1 MYFNHENRLFVK
13 ICALKKEIWGI
24 NSTEWRFKLMT
35 DQQLHTL
42 KKLLTDE
49 QKRIKARPDN
59 DEIFEST
66 ELSNYDNHPAD
77 QATDMMDSATELA
90 MDKFNEFQL
99 DNIEKALKAIDDG
112 TYGHCIVCGIEIPFG
127 RMEAM
132 PTTLTCIEHSER
144 TAGTQERPVEEEILN
159 ATTSDPSNLK
169 DYRIDGEDSFLVVEE
184 YGSSDT
190 PSDVGYD

>member
-1 MYFNHENRLFVK
+1 MEV
-13 ICALKKEIWGI
+13 EI
-24 NSTEWRFKLMT
+24 MT
-35 DQQLHTL
+35 DQQLQTL
-42 KKLLTDE
+42 KKALQDE
-49 QKRIKARPDN
+49 RKKIEERPDN

-77 QATDMMDSATELA
+77 QATDMTDSATELA
-90 MDKFNEFQL
+90 MDKFHEVQL

-112 TYGHCIVCGIEIPFG
+112 TYGYCTVCGEEIPYE
-127 RMEAM
+127 RLEAI
-132 PTTLTCIEHSER
+132 PTALTCIKHSER
-144 TAGTQERPVEEEILN
+144 KMGTQERPIEEGILN